1 MTNLDSD
8 FQDKVHAWIGTA
20 MLASASIFAILIFSD
35 RMDMSF
41 ISLPAVWYSSRSL
54 HLVFCGM
61 MFLAAAILLKSP
73 MQIRRTPHAVFS
85 SCRLLTRADC
95 GLCEEAM
102 HTLMSFQDYLPSIQ
116 IVDIERDPVLVRQFG
131 ESIPVVEIDGR
142 VRFRGAVSAT
152 LLKRMIDAALLR
164 ELQQPVELMRA
175 LPEHR
180 FGCFVLWGKLGAS
193 LGC

>member
-8 FQDKVHAWIGTA
+8 LQDKVQAWIGTA
-20 MLASASIFAILIFSD
+20 MLASASMFAILIFSD

-54 HLVFCGM
+54 HLVFCGV

-73 MQIRRTPHAVFS
+73 MQLRRTPHAVFS
-85 SCRLLTRADC
+85 SCRLLTRVDC

-102 HTLMSFQDYLPSIQ
+102 DTLMSFQDYLPAIQ
-116 IVDIERDPVLVRQFG
+116 IVDIERDPMLVRQFG

-142 VRFRGAVSAT
+142 IRFRGGVSAT

-164 ELQQPVELMRA
+164 ELQQPVEQSPLKVGSVETG
-175 LPEHR
+175 EHHEPIR
-180 FGCFVLWGKLGAS
+180 
-193 LGC
+193 